1 MKKFILAVAA
11 VMAIGATPAFAEEE
25 YGMQKGDFSTE
36 IMFNPFSDDFGT
48 FKLDQLKLRYMF
60 SDKDAVRF
68 GIGFGLDNNKTT
80 PDPEDDENSWVKQT
94 SGNFSINL
102 GYERHLIQK
111 GRLDIYVGAG
121 LGYER
126 INAGST
132 IHTEYDNEE
141 YEYKMHNAW
150 GTFDGNDFGV
160 DNSHRTAN
168 IFRVDIFT
176 GIDFYV
182 YKGLYVGAELGIRFK
197 TACKPGYYT
206 SGPGYDDNGNFVKD
220 LESKKA
226 DKQTEVSFKTYCEPA
241 LRLGWTF

>member
-80 PDPEDDENSWVKQT
+80 PDPEDNENTWVKQT

-132 IHTEYDNEE
+132 IHTEYDNED

-150 GTFDGNDFGV
+150 GTFDGDDFSV
-160 DNSHRTAN
+160 DNNNRTAN

-182 YKGLYVGAELGIRFK
+182 YKGLYVGAELGLRFN

-206 SGPGYDDNGNFVKD
+206 SGPGYDDNGNFVKNM
-220 LESKKA
+220 ESKKA

-241 LRLGWTF
+241 LRLG